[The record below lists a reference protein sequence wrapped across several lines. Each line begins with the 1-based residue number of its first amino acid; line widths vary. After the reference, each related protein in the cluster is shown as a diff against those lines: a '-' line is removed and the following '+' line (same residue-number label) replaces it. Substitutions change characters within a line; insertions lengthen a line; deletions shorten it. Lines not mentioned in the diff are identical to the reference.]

1 MFAQIRDQKIMLLP
15 ESVRDYVLK
24 GGDTHITFTTGN
36 NGPPAELI
44 LREGGTDAYLS
55 RVK

>member
-1 MFAQIRDQKIMLLP
+1 LP
-15 ESVRDYVLK
+15 ESVREYVLK
-24 GGDTHITFTTGN
+24 GGDSHIIFSTGS
-36 NGPPAELI
+36 NGRATELI